1 MADPAKTEDQNLLP
15 VQAYF
20 AVDGTFQT
28 FIGQGQP
35 FYATVNPDQSGLH
48 ITNST
53 IDSTTIG
60 ATTPSTGV
68 FTNVTTT
75 TGTISTAPTA
85 NTDIVNKQYVDAVA
99 QGLNPKQA
107 VKCATTAN
115 ITLSGLQTI
124 DTYTTLSG
132 DRVLVKNQSTASENG
147 IYVASASGWTRAT
160 DMDTWSE
167 VPGAYTVVLYGSANY
182 QTGWVSTSADTGTI
196 NVTAITFVQFSGS
209 ATYYAG
215 TGLTLAANTFSITN
229 TGVTAAS
236 YGSAFKTL
244 TATVNAQGQLT
255 ALSASDI
262 AIAGTQITSGLVSP
276 TYGGTGVNN
285 GSNTLTWNASYTLNQ
300 SVASGAS
307 PSFVGANFSSIPN
320 AALTNSSI
328 TVNGSTIALGGS
340 ATITAANPFALTLG
354 TGLSG
359 TSYDGSAAV
368 TAAIANTGV
377 TAASYTIL
385 NATVNAQGQ
394 LTAASSAS
402 TTGSGNVVL
411 ANGPSISGPT
421 IDGANPY
428 IQFADGTAVALAAG
442 RMWYNG
448 TTGSLNFGMGGGN
461 ITQQVGEEIFVYGK
475 ASAAITEGQLVMKT
489 GVVGASGVI
498 TFAPTSANITDDNV
512 IIGIA
517 TENIPLNG
525 FGRVTAF
532 GVVHGINTSAFTDG
546 ATLWY
551 DPTSSAGGMT
561 ATKPSAPNVKCE
573 VGIVI
578 NAGSGGSGSIQVEII
593 HGTKLG
599 GSDSNVGFGTL
610 ANGDLIQYST
620 SLGYWTNVATS
631 TVSVGTATNLAG
643 GGAGYVPYQSA
654 SGTTA
659 FVSAGTSGQV
669 LTSNGSSAP
678 TWTTPT
684 AYATVTDDTTT
695 NATRYPLFAATTAG
709 NLTTEY
715 VSSTKYQFNPSTG
728 VLTATQFSGSGA
740 GLTSIPNSALTNSS
754 ITIGSTAISLG
765 ATATTIA
772 GLSSVTSTTFVGALS
787 GNATTATTA
796 TTATNATNIA
806 ITDDTS
812 TNATVYPTWVTTTTG
827 NLPAKT
833 SSTKLK
839 FNPSTGALTVSQLI
853 IAP

>member
-68 FTNVTTT
+68 FTNVSTT

-85 NTDIVNKQYVDAVA
+85 NTDIANKQYVDSVA
-99 QGLNPKQA
+99 QGLKAKQA

-124 DTYTTLSG
+124 DTYTTLAG
-132 DRVLVKNQSTASENG
+132 DRVLVKNQTASAENG
-147 IYVASASGWTRAT
+147 IYIAASGAWTRST
-160 DMDTWSE
+160 DMDVWSE
-167 VPGAYTVVLYGSANY
+167 VPGAYTVALNGSTNLD
-182 QTGWVSTSADTGTI
+182 TGWVCTAADTGTI
-196 NVTAITFVQFSGS
+196 GVTAMPWVQFSGS

-229 TGVTAAS
+229 TGVTAGS
-236 YGSAFKTL
+236 YGSASKTL

-359 TSYDGSAAV
+359 TSYNGSAAV

-411 ANGPSISGPT
+411 ANGPSISAPT

-428 IQFADGTAVALAAG
+428 IQFANGSAVALAAG
-442 RMWYNG
+442 RMWYDG
-448 TTGSLNFGMGGGN
+448 ATGSLNFGMGGGN

-551 DPTSSAGGMT
+551 DPTSSTGGMT

-610 ANGDLIQYST
+610 ANGDLIQYNT

-631 TVSVGTATNLAG
+631 AISVGTATNLAG
-643 GGAGYVPYQSA
+643 GGAGYVPYQSG

-659 FVSAGTSGQV
+659 FVSAGTTGQV

-695 NATRYPLFAATTAG
+695 NATRYPLFAAATSG

-715 VSSTKYQFNPSTG
+715 TSSTKYQFNPSTG

-812 TNATVYPTWVTTTTG
+812 TNATVYPAWVTTTTG

>member
-1 MADPAKTEDQNLLP
+1 MADPAESENQNLLP

-20 AVDGTFQT
+20 SVDGTFQT

-35 FYATVNPDQSGLH
+35 FYATVNPSQSGLN

-53 IDSTTIG
+53 INSTTIG
-60 ATTPSTGV
+60 AVTPSTGV
-68 FTNVTTT
+68 FTNVATT
-75 TGTISTAPTA
+75 TGTITTAPTA

-132 DRVLVKNQSTASENG
+132 DRVLVKNQGTTSENG

-236 YGSAFKTL
+236 YGSASKTL

-320 AALTNSSI
+320 AALTNSSVTI
-328 TVNGSTIALGGS
+328 NGTSIALGAS
-340 ATITAANPFALTLG
+340 ATITAANPYALTLG

-394 LTAASSAS
+394 LTAASSAA

-411 ANGPSISGPT
+411 ANGPSISAPT

-498 TFAPTSANITDDNV
+498 TFAPTSANITNDNV

-551 DPTSSAGGMT
+551 DPTSSTGGMT
-561 ATKPSAPNVKCE
+561 ATKPSAPNAKCE

-593 HGTKLG
+593 HGTTLG
-599 GSDSNVGFGTL
+599 GTDSNVGFGTL
-610 ANGDLIQYST
+610 ANGDLIQYNT

-695 NATRYPLFAATTAG
+695 NATRYPLFAAATSG

-715 VSSTKYQFNPSTG
+715 TSSTKYQFNPSTG

-772 GLSSVTSTTFVGALS
+772 GLSSVTSTTFVGALN
-787 GNATTATTA
+787 GNANTATTA
-796 TTATNATNIA
+796 TTATNATNTA
-806 ITDDTS
+806 ITDDTT
-812 TNATVYPTWVTTTTG
+812 TNATFYPTFVSNTTG
-827 NLPAKT
+827 NLPQT
-833 SSTKLK
+833 VSSTKLK